1 MEQSSVLDKARKFL
15 EDVKK
20 NDPAPVPLEE
30 TSEGQQIVMELG
42 LGLYDVKDESAL
54 NHKETP
60 GTLVPELLDKDE
72 PQPSPGIQDLTPQ

>member
-1 MEQSSVLDKARKFL
+1 MEQSSVLHKARKFL

-30 TSEGQQIVMELG
+30 TPEGQQIVMELG

-54 NHKETP
+54 NYKETP

-72 PQPSPGIQDLTPQ
+72 PQPSPGIKDITPQ